1 MEPTKPKGLFMCDCQ
16 TEKTVNLTS
25 DQMKKLAI
33 AGAILFAGYKY
44 GSPQVKAAAF
54 AVGATIVAK
63 QVPYVRDVM

>member
-1 MEPTKPKGLFMCDCQ
+1 MCDCKPGE
-16 TEKTVNLTS
+16 TSVNLTS

>member
-1 MEPTKPKGLFMCDCQ
+1 MCNCNAERIEMDLS
-16 TEKTVNLTS
+16 KDKLT
-25 DQMKKLAI
+25 KLAI

-63 QVPYVRDVM
+63 QVPYLRDVS

>member
-1 MEPTKPKGLFMCDCQ
+1 
-16 TEKTVNLTS
+16 VNLTS
-25 DQMKKLAI
+25 DQLKKLAI